1 MANATTDPTPTPFT
15 NWQAANRGPIGY
27 VLLAIGIAFLG
38 LAILFGVKAFGSA
51 AEAPKEEKKKDEKIE
66 VIEREKKD
74 EKIET
79 RLTRGEYFPP
89 LVWAGGIALFTLA
102 LAGWQ
107 MNRDTAPAEEPHNA
121 RKLILLFGGTFG
133 FLTALLGLGLLY
145 QWRESILKW
154 VNEGQ
159 LHEARWML
167 LALTTLFVGLVVMFL
182 SLQPARAEERSSPV
196 LRRLLYGYNSVLVGL
211 LLFLVLAAGNAIAGM
226 KLPTTLDTTAAQFY
240 KLDDTSKQF
249 LADLRQP
256 VHAYLILPRDDPRLF
271 GDMKAFLT
279 NCEDASPFFHA
290 EYLSPGLDRDKVRQ
304 LMRRLKV
311 PETQRDQFGL
321 VLAVGEHEEQV
332 SFVPD
337 NEFLDREF
345 DEAAGGRV
353 PTFQAEA
360 KVMTELSYLAE
371 GKQAP
376 VVYFTQGNG
385 ELDISGS
392 PAVRERTAMLLREYL
407 TQRKFEVKPLKIEA
421 GEKPKLDDAAA
432 VVILG
437 PNQPLPKA
445 TVDVLRDY
453 LQPDKLGQKTGGKLL
468 ALLPPFPDKNGTDVA
483 PTGLEELFGRFDVHL
498 EPEFLVTDPRDTEMP
513 ALVEM
518 VAPPALAASHSPFAR
533 AVLAPQAEGLL
544 LFESL
549 NARPVRAGALTQG
562 RSPLS
567 WESLLV
573 TLGRSFVWHEK
584 NLAVDEIEVFKS
596 MVQNTE
602 AAKKLRAEKQLAKQR
617 VPIAVLGAEGGA
629 PLNTDPQSGVRP
641 RFVVFGTASFVS
653 DDLLRLSQR
662 FNRDANLGLFTA
674 CLDWLRERPSNIG
687 IKPRKYEF
695 YRLEKDTSVARL
707 YWTPVL
713 LVCLGIVALG
723 TGVWVVRRQ

>member
-1 MANATTDPTPTPFT
+1 MANATTDPVPTPFT
-15 NWQAANRGPIGY
+15 NWLAANRGPVGY
-27 VLLAIGIAFLG
+27 VLLAIGVAFLG
-38 LAILFGVKAFGSA
+38 LAIFFGLKAFGSA

-66 VIEREKKD
+66 VIDREKKD

-89 LVWAGGIALFTLA
+89 LVWAGGIALLTLA

-159 LHEARWML
+159 LHEARWVL

-211 LLFLVLAAGNAIAGM
+211 LLLLVLAAGNAISGM

-256 VHAYLILPRDDPRLF
+256 VHTYLILPRDDPRLF

-468 ALLPPFPDKNGTDVA
+468 ALLPPFPDKNGKDVA
-483 PTGLEELFGRFDVHL
+483 PTGLEELFGRLDVQL
-498 EPEFLVTDPRDTEMP
+498 EPEFLVTDPYETP
-513 ALVEM
+513 LPPM
-518 VAPPALAASHSPFAR
+518 VDLMASPSVANSSSPFAR
-533 AVLAPQAEGLL
+533 AVRGR
-544 LFESL
+544 LFESIYV
-549 NARPVRAGALTQG
+549 RPVRGGELTQG

-567 WESLLV
+567 WERLLI
-573 TLGRSFVWHEK
+573 TEGRNILWHEK
-584 NLAVDEIEVFKS
+584 NFGIDEGQVFNALLKDAKLRKEKKAGQ
-596 MVQNTE
+596 QNTPV
-602 AAKKLRAEKQLAKQR
+602 AL
-617 VPIAVLGAEGGA
+617 LGAEGGS
-629 PLNTDPQSGVRP
+629 PLNADPQSGARP

-653 DDLLRLSQR
+653 DDMLRLPQLD
-662 FNRDANLGLFTA
+662 RDAYLGLFTA
-674 CLDWLRERPSNIG
+674 ALDWLRERPSNIG

-723 TGVWVVRRQ
+723 TGVWVVRRR